1 MGRTRCSDRITPGY
15 SDPLW
20 VLAASS
26 RAPLRKEGPV
36 QQGESPHL
44 RTLPSPPSLSPSPFY
59 GSFPSS
65 RPSPRTPHL
74 HVCIVTQLI
83 EALLFS
89 SALIDPAAQ
98 AELDAIDAEVARLG
112 KEGGI
117 EEEDEAE
124 AEAEEGA
131 EEGAGKEAKE

>member
-1 MGRTRCSDRITPGY
+1 MGRTRCSDRVAPEYGD
-15 SDPLW
+15 SVRD
-20 VLAASS
+20 LAVSGCT
-26 RAPLRKEGPV
+26 PLRKEGPV
-36 QQGESPHL
+36 QQGGSPHL
-44 RTLPSPPSLSPSPFY
+44 RTLPSPPFLPLHPPSF
-59 GSFPSS
+59 
-65 RPSPRTPHL
+65 RPPPRTPRL
-74 HVCIVTQLI
+74 HACVVTQLI